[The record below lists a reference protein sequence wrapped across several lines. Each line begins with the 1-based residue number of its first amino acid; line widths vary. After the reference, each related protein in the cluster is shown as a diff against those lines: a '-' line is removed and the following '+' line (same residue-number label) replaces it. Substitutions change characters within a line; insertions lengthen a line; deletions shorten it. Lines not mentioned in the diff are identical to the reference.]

1 MKMKG
6 LRPVFQD
13 PSHPDVQQL
22 AQHHDAGTATT
33 IPSAQAAAAVQ
44 AFHEQADPQMVQQV
58 TDEHYE
64 NMPPP
69 QLQQAA
75 AEMQAKIQTVAST
88 SPEAAQL
95 AQINPATA
103 TPQQVSAMHRFL
115 QTKHPEL
122 MRDVLIGGGAIAVGA
137 LAAFAAKKYLAHH
150 GR

>member
-1 MKMKG
+1 MKMKE
-6 LRPVFQD
+6 LRLMFQD
-13 PSHPDVQQL
+13 PSHPDLQQL

-33 IPSAQAAAAVQ
+33 IPTAQAAAAVQ
-44 AFHEQADPQMVQQV
+44 AFHEQADPQVVQQV
-58 TDEHYE
+58 TDEHYQG
-64 NMPPP
+64 MPQQ

-75 AEMQAKIQTVAST
+75 ADMQAKIQTVAAS

-122 MRDVLIGGGAIAVGA
+122 MRDVLIGGGAVAVGA
-137 LAAFAAKKYLAHH
+137 LAAFAAKRYLAHH